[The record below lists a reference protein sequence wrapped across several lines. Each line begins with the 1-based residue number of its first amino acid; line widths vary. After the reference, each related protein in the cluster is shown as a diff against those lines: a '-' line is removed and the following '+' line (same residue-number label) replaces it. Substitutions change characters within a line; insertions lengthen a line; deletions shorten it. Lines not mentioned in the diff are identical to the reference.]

1 MTKILSLDV
10 SASST
15 GWCFTSDGRLLHT
28 GLIKT
33 KYMTNTGER
42 LAVYSEKLE
51 KLLLYFSPEA
61 IVMEDTFSGKNV
73 RTLKLLSEFAGV
85 TKYIC
90 FKTLGIDP
98 YVISNNTVKSYYKV
112 RNKKAL
118 FDFLVDILDKKQLS
132 FSKEND
138 IIDAVAQLFC
148 YTHTILGAYSFR
160 EEKEYG
166 FIYYKEKL

>member
-1 MTKILSLDV
+1 MTKVLSLDV

-15 GWCFTSDGRLLHT
+15 GWCFTSDGKLLHT

-33 KYMTNTGER
+33 KGVGKAGER

-85 TKYIC
+85 TKYVC
-90 FKTLGIDP
+90 FNTLGVDP

-112 RNKKAL
+112 RNKRNL
-118 FDFLVDILDKKQLS
+118 FDFLVEILDKKQLS
-132 FSKEND
+132 FSKDND

-148 YTHTILGAYSFR
+148 YTHIVLGTYSFR